1 MIYYKYN
8 LSLLI
13 NFLISIRNKVNH
25 TFMLFIH
32 TRYTPVHVNVPPQKP
47 DEMKLLH
54 IPFSIYLQADEIEH
68 RVQHLTHTESN
79 IPNRP
84 VNIQPRNVGTI
95 RDLSSHVSVC
105 TRL

>member
-1 MIYYKYN
+1 
-8 LSLLI
+8 
-13 NFLISIRNKVNH
+13 
-25 TFMLFIH
+25 MLFIH
-32 TRYTPVHVNVPPQKP
+32 TRYTLVHVNVPPQKP
-47 DEMKLLH
+47 DKMKLLQ

-68 RVQHLTHTESN
+68 WVQHLTHTESN

-84 VNIQPRNVGTI
+84 VNIQYTI

>member
-1 MIYYKYN
+1 
-8 LSLLI
+8 
-13 NFLISIRNKVNH
+13 
-25 TFMLFIH
+25 MLFIH
-32 TRYTPVHVNVPPQKP
+32 TRYTLVHVNVPPQKP
-47 DEMKLLH
+47 DEMKLLQ

-68 RVQHLTHTESN
+68 WVQHLTHTESN